1 MHELN
6 CASVLECAV
15 CYVLCIVIC
24 CFFLVPFFFHFSIWL
39 DKAWANDL
47 YVAISVNGFSI
58 YGKNGKEER
67 ERERPAIRME
77 YELKGANGVS
87 AESALC

>member
-1 MHELN
+1 M
-6 CASVLECAV
+6 STVLAYME
-15 CYVLCIVIC
+15 
-24 CFFLVPFFFHFSIWL
+24 
-39 DKAWANDL
+39 KME
-47 YVAISVNGFSI
+47 
-58 YGKNGKEER
+58 KKR